1 MSELIELLKPIL
13 WVVIV
18 FAILFG
24 STILAIIVFAFV
36 RIIKEFR
43 EGKR

>member
-13 WVVIV
+13 WVVVAFGIM
-18 FAILFG
+18 FG
-24 STILAIIVFAFV
+24 STILAIVVFAFV
-36 RIIKEFR
+36 KVIKEFR

>member
-18 FAILFG
+18 FSILFG
-24 STILAIIVFAFV
+24 STILAIIVFA
-36 RIIKEFR
+36 IIRVIRDFR
-43 EGKR
+43 EEGK